1 MDRSGRVVRNSGVH
15 AQELQQP
22 PCLPEI
28 PSAAAMVDMVVLSG
42 DTLLFEA
49 IRHAAGS
56 RTAVRQAE
64 SAGESVELLL
74 SGRCGVLV
82 VDMAALSAEPASFV
96 RQVLSQF
103 PDVVVV
109 AAGQREDEPV
119 LASLISEGLIYR
131 FMHKP
136 ISPRRAR
143 MFLDAAVRCHVDR
156 RAGGTAEPL
165 LPLGGKGRSR
175 RDPRKWL
182 FVGSGLA
189 VLVAVLAAINVVR
202 DSRTA
207 NAPPDARAAPSAT
220 VVPSPGPLADPVL
233 ARARAAFAAGRD
245 EAPPGRNALDLY
257 AAVLLA
263 RPDDAEARSGLEA
276 TAARLVAKAEDAARI
291 GNRHEAQRLASR
303 VLEASPGHPAARAV
317 LAGLE
322 PPVNRAPRVPG
333 VTKAAP
339 VPRVLPTTPPAGVP
353 AQRDPA
359 ATSQGAPQGPSP
371 AAGKRS
377 NPGRVAGSSATRTA
391 PAPAPTPRVRPDPLT
406 PRIVSKPTATTTAGA
421 TQRRGTRSYGA
432 PVSSGHPV
440 AGYVTRRPEVAV
452 AANSSAP
459 IVATFDGER
468 IVWRDLEAL
477 VLTDPV
483 YPPHALRQRIEGWVE
498 VEFTVSEQGAT
509 RDVDVVGAEPPG
521 VFEAAATEAVAAWRF
536 RPRIVN
542 GLPTP
547 QRSAVTLRF
556 SVED

>member
-1 MDRSGRVVRNSGVH
+1 MDRNGRVVRNSGVH

-22 PCLPEI
+22 PRLPEI
-28 PSAAAMVDMVVLSG
+28 PPAAAMVDMVVLSG

-56 RTAVRQAE
+56 RTAVRHAE

-74 SGRCGVLV
+74 SGRCGVLL
-82 VDMAALSAEPASFV
+82 VDMAAMSAEPASFV
-96 RQVLSQF
+96 RQVLEQF

-109 AAGQREDEPV
+109 AAGQREDEPA

-131 FMHKP
+131 FIHKP

-156 RAGGTAEPL
+156 RAGSTAEPL
-165 LPLGGKGRSR
+165 LPLGGKVRSR
-175 RDPRKWL
+175 RNPHKWL
-182 FVGSGLA
+182 FVGSGIA
-189 VLVAVLAAINVVR
+189 VFVAVLAAVNVVR

-207 NAPPDARAAPSAT
+207 SAPPDARAARSAT

-233 ARARAAFAAGRD
+233 ARARAAFATGRD

-276 TAARLVAKAEDAARI
+276 TTARLVAKAEDAARI
-291 GNRHEAQRLASR
+291 GNRHEARRLASR

-317 LAGLE
+317 LASLQ
-322 PPVNRAPRVPG
+322 PPVNRAPQEP
-333 VTKAAP
+333 
-339 VPRVLPTTPPAGVP
+339 L
-353 AQRDPA
+353 
-359 ATSQGAPQGPSP
+359 P

-377 NPGRVAGSSATRTA
+377 NPGPVASTSVTTAA
-391 PAPAPTPRVRPDPLT
+391 PAPAPTPRVRPDPLR

-432 PVSSGHPV
+432 PVSSGHPI

-452 AANSSAP
+452 AVSPSVP
-459 IVATFDGER
+459 VGATFDGER

-536 RPRIVN
+536 RPRIAN